1 MHIYIYMCVCVCVC
15 TIFIE
20 LVLTGTSLAEGSLL
34 HSILTVEPPPVKG
47 PDLEN
52 GTNNTLSAPHA
63 LKASFCPKRIDV

>member
-1 MHIYIYMCVCVCVC
+1 MCVCVCVC
-15 TIFIE
+15 IFTIFIS
-20 LVLTGTSLAEGSLL
+20 LVLIGTSLAEGSLL